1 MSAIALTQ
9 REEKTYSTMMS
20 SIGSIATQTQA
31 QPKESKKSDAWDA
44 RTKFAVYGQ
53 GFLFLVAWM
62 VALSRLIGGRF
73 WNAKLNTENLETAI
87 ASDEVPE
94 GFSHLF
100 QYFFLSYYNKRF
112 MMFFPHVVGAIV
124 WWNLYFLQLIPSV
137 RQKHRRFHR
146 ILGRV
151 LMVSAIAQTVSG
163 VGLAYLGNS
172 PTVKLVS
179 YLLAISVIYC
189 VYNAWYFAAI
199 AKDIP
204 KHKYW
209 AMRLV
214 GYLQT
219 IALQRVFMGI
229 LFAAHATNSL
239 GLYPP
244 YDENDGDTL
253 VQAFDDSFVCSY
265 IVAMMLTEW
274 YLAGYYGWTE
284 TAKK

>member
-1 MSAIALTQ
+1 MAAQ
-9 REEKTYSTMMS
+9 
-20 SIGSIATQTQA
+20 
-31 QPKESKKSDAWDA
+31 QPKGTKNNTTAWDS
-44 RTKFAVYGQ
+44 RTRFVVYGQ
-53 GFLFLVAWM
+53 GFLFIVAWTI
-62 VALSRLIGGRF
+62 ALGRLIGDKF
-73 WNAKLNTENLETAI
+73 WNPKLNNEKMEAMMESETTPQGIVYMAK
-87 ASDEVPE
+87 
-94 GFSHLF
+94 
-100 QYFFLSYYNKRF
+100 YFFSTYYKTRYI
-112 MMFFPHVVGAIV
+112 FFLPHVLGAIV
-124 WWNLYFLQLIPSV
+124 WWGFYYVQLIPSI
-137 RQKHRRFHR
+137 RRKYKKFHR

-151 LMVSAIAQTVSG
+151 LMVSAISQTISG
-163 VGLAYLGNS
+163 VGLAYMGKS

-229 LFAAHATNSL
+229 LIASFRFGWL
-239 GLYPP
+239 DLYPD
-244 YDENDGDTL
+244 YDEADGETL
-253 VQAFDDSFVCSY
+253 VQAFDDSFVCSFS
-265 IVAMMLTEW
+265 VAMMLTEW

-284 TAKK
+284 TTKS